1 MKKIIAINA
10 SPRTVWNTATLVRE
24 AARGAEGEGAEVMVY
39 DLYQLEAFQGCV
51 SCFGCK
57 LPQNLAKCIRKD
69 GLTAILEE
77 IRTADGLILGSP
89 NYLGNATAAFR
100 ALYERLVFPYI
111 TYKIEPKSYSERKIP
126 VLLIMTSNVGS
137 DSYDK
142 IGYDALLENY
152 QKTFN
157 QHIGPTQIIKCGNTL
172 QVNDYSIYGWDMF
185 SEAERKERRATI
197 FPQEKQNAFALG
209 AKMVQNPW
217 KE

>member
-10 SPRTVWNTATLVRE
+10 SPRTTWNTATLVRE
-24 AARGAEGEGAEVMVY
+24 AAQGAQGEGAEVKVY
-39 DLYQLEAFQGCV
+39 DLYQLDAFQGCV

-57 LPQNLAKCIRKD
+57 LSPNLGRCIRKD

-126 VLLIMTSNVGS
+126 VLFIMTSNAPIDNYG
-137 DSYDK
+137 K
-142 IGYDALLENY
+142 IGYDTLVEQY
-152 QKTFN
+152 RKTLS
-157 QHIGPTQIIKCGNTL
+157 QHIGPTQIFICGNTL
-172 QVNDYSIYGWDMF
+172 QVNDYSIYDWDMF
-185 SEAERKERRATI
+185 PAAERKERREKV

-209 AKMVQNPW
+209 AKMAQGDW
-217 KE
+217 E